1 MMGFDPSS
9 LFIDLI
15 FGSIGFAFFA
25 YGKKADR
32 WPQLAAGLLLMVY
45 PYFVD
50 SAVALFCIG
59 GLIVV
64 GLAGALWMGY

>member
-1 MMGFDPSS
+1 MSGFDPNS

-15 FGSIGFAFFA
+15 FGSIGFALFA

-32 WPQLAAGLLLMVY
+32 WPQIIAGLALMVY

-50 SAVALFCIG
+50 STVTLFSVG
-59 GLIVV
+59 ALIVA